1 MISREPSQKV
11 FVPFF
16 GSVVD
21 VEMTM
26 LDKQSKG
33 VPMDAQA
40 NDDVGH
46 LDRFREQ
53 KMSQRCRF

>member
-1 MISREPSQKV
+1 MISIEPSQKK

-26 LDKQSKG
+26 LDKPSKG

-40 NDDVGH
+40 NDDVGQ
-46 LDRFREQ
+46 LDRFRE
-53 KMSQRCRF
+53 